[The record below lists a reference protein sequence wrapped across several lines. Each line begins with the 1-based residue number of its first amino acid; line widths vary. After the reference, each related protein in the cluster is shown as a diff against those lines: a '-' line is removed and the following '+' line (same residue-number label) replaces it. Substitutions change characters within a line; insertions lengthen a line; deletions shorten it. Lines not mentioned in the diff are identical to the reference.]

1 MLGKVPAARLALIE
15 RIVKHASRRGTS
27 ARAPLAETFLRA
39 YYHGV
44 AEEDLRA
51 RTLDDL
57 AAAALA
63 HLALGARR
71 RAGAALIRV
80 FNPGAASDGW
90 ESRHTIV
97 AVVTDDMPFLVDS
110 LSIVFKQEERAVH
123 LIVHPVLNAERD
135 SRGQL
140 KAVRAMPT
148 GESRAESWQIFEIDR
163 ELDAARL
170 DRMLARLRSAL
181 DDVRVAVAD
190 WQPMRRRLREL
201 AAELASSPPPLP
213 RGEVQ
218 EARALIEWMEANHF
232 ALLGYRHYRLKR
244 GRRSDSLVP
253 DIESGLG
260 ILRGHRRGR
269 QRARPVTL
277 THDIRRSARERTLLV
292 ITKANS
298 VSTVHRGS
306 YLDYVSLKTFDAR
319 GTVQGEHR
327 FLGLW
332 TSSAYSKSPS
342 EIPVLRQKVSRVFSQ
357 FGLAAD
363 SHDAKSVLHVLD
375 TFPRD
380 ELFQASVADLI
391 AIVRGIVNLY
401 ERQQLRLFVRRD
413 PFRRFYSCLIYV
425 PRDRYN
431 TEARQRIEA
440 IVMRALHG
448 KAIETQVQLS
458 DSVLARAHMLVRTD
472 PHDALEVDT
481 QALEHLMSRAVRT
494 WSDSF
499 REALAANHDETRALA
514 LARRYERAFPPA
526 YQASVAAADALADVE
541 VLEALGQEPTGL
553 KTSLWRSPH
562 DQPSQLHLKLYRRSL
577 PIPISDV
584 LPMMENMGLKVISEQ
599 PYELKPAANE
609 TIWIQDF
616 KLEQR
621 AGAGVNVDAVRARL
635 LDTFAS
641 VWFGRADN
649 DGFNRLVLAAGLD
662 WRQIVVL
669 RAYCRYLVQT
679 GMPFSQSYMEQV
691 LADNAKLT
699 TLLAQLYAAQFDPAI
714 EARARATL
722 SARITR
728 AFNTGLERVARLD
741 EDRILRA
748 FRAVIGATLRTNFYQ
763 QSADGEPKAY
773 LSFKLDP
780 EKVPDLPLP
789 RPMFEIFVF
798 SPRVEGVHLRKGRVA
813 RGGIRWSDRREDFRT
828 EVLGLMKAQ
837 NVKNTLIVPV
847 GAKGGFVPKRLPA
860 TGREEIQREV
870 VFCYQTFIRGLL
882 DITDNIV
889 RDRIVP
895 PPLVVRRDGDD
906 PYLVVAADKG
916 TATFSDIANQLSAE
930 YGFWLGDAFASGGSV
945 GYDHK
950 KMAITA
956 RGAWECVKRHF
967 REIGID
973 TQASDFSVAGIGD
986 MAGDVFGN
994 GLLRSKHIR
1003 LLAAFNHQHI
1013 FLDPEPNA
1021 RASFRERARLFDL
1034 PRSSWDDYDRKL
1046 ISKGGGIYSRQL
1058 KSITLSADA
1067 QRMLALA
1074 SAVATPQEIIRA
1086 ILRMPVDLLWNG
1098 GIGTYVKAS
1107 DETHADIGD
1116 RANDAVRVNG
1126 NEVAARVIGEGGNL
1140 GCSQRGRVEYA
1151 LKGGRLNTD
1160 FIDNSA
1166 GVNCSDVEVNIKILL
1181 NAVVASG
1188 RLSLADRNR
1197 LLVSMTDEVA
1207 ELVLRNNYLQGQA
1220 VSTLEANA
1228 RERLAEHVHVIRALE
1243 QSGELN
1249 AALEYLPND
1258 EALAERRKSA
1268 RGLTRPE
1275 LAIILSYSK
1284 IWLYNK
1290 LISSNVP
1297 EDKYLSRELVRYF
1310 PEPIR
1315 KRYGRHLGRHRLR
1328 REIIATATTNS
1339 LVNRMGPVFAIR
1351 AQEDTGADVA
1361 ATARA
1366 YTIVREVFAMRELWA
1381 EIESL
1386 DNRIPTDVQYSMM
1399 YQTSRLLR
1407 HMTYWLLAARNGSLD
1422 IDERVSSTRPGVLA
1436 LDAALP
1442 GVLAGTDLKHHQVT
1456 CRELVTAGVSE
1467 EIARRIANLAPL
1479 NAALDIVETANA
1491 AGVAVPFAA
1500 RVYFTLGDALALDWL
1515 RDQIE
1520 QLAVDGHWQAV
1531 ARGTLRDNL
1540 YSLQRRLLTG
1550 VLTMKSRRK
1559 ADPAQAVHAWLAA
1572 RKSDVDYLGQTLKD
1586 MKTGVAADFPTLS
1599 VALQAVRRLAPSRND
1614 F

>member
-15 RIVKHASRRGTS
+15 RIVKHASRRRAS
-27 ARAPLAETFLRA
+27 VRAPLAASFIRA

-44 AEEDLRA
+44 AEEDLRE
-51 RTLDDL
+51 RSFENL

-71 RAGAALIRV
+71 QHGVPLIRV
-80 FNPGAASDGW
+80 FNPDASADGW
-90 ESRHTIV
+90 ESRRTIV

-110 LSIVFKQEERAVH
+110 LGIVFKQEERAVH
-123 LIVHPVLNAERD
+123 LIVHPVLNVERD
-135 SRGQL
+135 GRGQL
-140 KAVRAMPT
+140 TAIRDKPT
-148 GESRAESWQIFEIDR
+148 GASRAESWQLFEIDR
-163 ELDAARL
+163 DLDAARL
-170 DRMLARLRSAL
+170 DRMLARLRSTL

-190 WQPMRRRLREL
+190 WQPMRRRLRALATEL
-201 AAELASSPPPLP
+201 ESSPPPLP

-232 ALLGYRHYRLKR
+232 TLLGYRHYRLKR
-244 GRRSDSLVP
+244 GRSSDSLAP
-253 DIESGLG
+253 DIASGLG
-260 ILRGHRRGR
+260 ILRGNRRGR
-269 QRARPVTL
+269 RRVRPTL
-277 THDIRRSARERTLLV
+277 LTGDIRTSARGRSLLV

-298 VSTVHRGS
+298 ISTVHRGS
-306 YLDYVSLKTFDAR
+306 YLDYVGLKTFDAR
-319 GTVQGEHR
+319 GTVTGEHR

-332 TSSAYSKSPS
+332 TSSAYSKSPA
-342 EIPVLRQKVSRVFSQ
+342 EIPVLRHKVSQVFGQ
-357 FGLAAD
+357 FGLATQ
-363 SHDAKSVLHVLD
+363 SHDAKSVLHVLE

-380 ELFQASVADLI
+380 ELFQASVDDLI

-413 PFRRFYSCLIYV
+413 PFRRFYSCFIYV

-440 IVMRALHG
+440 IVMSAFHG
-448 KAIETQVQLS
+448 KALETQVQLS

-472 PHDALEVDT
+472 PDDT
-481 QALEHLMSRAVRT
+481 RAIDTHAVEQLMSRAVRT
-494 WSDSF
+494 WSDAF
-499 REALAANHDETRALA
+499 RDALAARHDETRALA
-514 LARRYERAFPPA
+514 LARRFERTFPPA
-526 YQASVAAADALADVE
+526 YQASVSATDALADVE
-541 VLEALGQEPTGL
+541 VLEALVDEPTGL
-553 KTSLWRSPH
+553 KTSLCRSALDH
-562 DQPSQLHLKLYRRSL
+562 PSQLHLKLYRRSL

-599 PYELKPAANE
+599 PYELRPTENE

-621 AGAGVNVDAVRARL
+621 SGAPIDVDAVRARL
-635 LDTFAS
+635 LETFAS
-641 VWFGRADN
+641 VWFARADN

-669 RAYCRYLVQT
+669 RAYCRYLLQT
-679 GMPFSQSYMEQV
+679 GMLFSQSYMEQV
-691 LADNAKLT
+691 LADNARLAA
-699 TLLAQLYAAQFDPAI
+699 LLAQLFAAQFDPAL
-714 EARARATL
+714 EARAR
-722 SARITR
+722 SALVAKLGK
-728 AFNTGLERVARLD
+728 AFKTGLERVARLD

-748 FRAVIGATLRTNFYQ
+748 FRAAIGATLCTNFYQ
-763 QSADGEPKAY
+763 TSASGEPKAY
-773 LSFKLDP
+773 FSFKLDP

-798 SPRVEGVHLRKGRVA
+798 SPRVEGVHLRKGHVA

-860 TGREEIQREV
+860 TGRDDIQREV

-882 DITDNIV
+882 DLTDNIV

-930 YGFWLGDAFASGGSV
+930 YGFWLGDAFASGGSA

-956 RGAWECVKRHF
+956 RGGWECVKRHF
-967 REIGID
+967 REMGID
-973 TQASDFSVAGIGD
+973 TQARDFTVAGIGD

-994 GLLRSKHIR
+994 GLLRSRHIR

-1013 FLDPEPNA
+1013 FLDPEPDA

-1034 PRSSWDDYDRKL
+1034 PRSSWEDYDRKL
-1046 ISKGGGIYSRQL
+1046 IAKGGGVFSRQL
-1058 KSITLSADA
+1058 KSITLSAEA
-1067 QRMLALA
+1067 QRMLAHPT
-1074 SAVATPQEIIRA
+1074 SAATPQEIIRA

-1098 GIGTYVKAS
+1098 GIGTYVKAAG
-1107 DETHADIGD
+1107 ETNADIGD

-1126 NEVAARVIGEGGNL
+1126 SEVAAKVIGEGGNL
-1140 GCSQRGRVEYA
+1140 GLSQRGRVEYA

-1181 NAVVASG
+1181 NAVVARG
-1188 RLSLADRNR
+1188 RLSLDDRNR
-1197 LLVSMTDEVA
+1197 LLVSMTDEIA
-1207 ELVLRNNYLQGQA
+1207 ELVVRNNYLQSQA
-1220 VSTLEANA
+1220 VSALEAHA
-1228 RERLAEHVHVIRALE
+1228 RERLAEHVHVMRALE

-1258 EALAERRKSA
+1258 EAVADRRKMGK
-1268 RGLTRPE
+1268 GLTRPE
-1275 LAIILSYSK
+1275 LAVILSYSK

-1290 LISSNVP
+1290 LIHSNVP

-1315 KRYGRHLGRHRLR
+1315 KRYGRHLDRHRLR

-1351 AQEDTGADVA
+1351 AREDTGAEVA
-1361 ATARA
+1361 AIARA
-1366 YTIVREVFAMRELWA
+1366 YTIAREVFSMRDLWA
-1381 EIESL
+1381 AIESV
-1386 DNRIPTDVQYSMM
+1386 DNRVPSDVQYSMM
-1399 YQTSRLLR
+1399 FQTSRLLR
-1407 HMTYWLLAARNGSLD
+1407 HMTYWLLADRGGSLD
-1422 IDERVSSTRPGVLA
+1422 IDQRVSSMRPGVLA

-1442 GVLAGTDLKHHQVT
+1442 GVLTGADLKRHQLT
-1456 CRELVTAGVSE
+1456 CRELETAGVGE
-1467 EIARRIANLAPL
+1467 KIARRIANIAPL

-1491 AGVAVPFAA
+1491 AGVAVPYAA
-1500 RVYFTLGDALALDWL
+1500 RVYFALGDALALDWL

-1520 QLAVDGHWQAV
+1520 RLAVEGQWQAV

-1540 YSLQRRLLTG
+1540 YSLQRRLVTT
-1550 VLTMKSRRK
+1550 VLAVKSRRK
-1559 ADPAQAVHAWLAA
+1559 ADSAHAVQAWLAA
-1572 RKSDVDYLGQTLKD
+1572 RKSDVEHLRQTLKD

-1599 VALQAVRRLAPSRND
+1599 VALQAVRRLAPP
-1614 F
+1614 